1 MSPPPSSANRPPST
15 DANGPQESNE
25 KPKKRPRIDL
35 TTEPRERKRG
45 KTIFGLV
52 VGTLNKA
59 RSEEGA
65 RGASEA
71 AKKRQ
76 LLEQRLQ
83 DKLRRETD
91 AVRRAEEAKRGRTTA
106 NRKEE
111 ELQLRDSI
119 YKLRRARLPILAHFL
134 CTSDVIPSDP
144 APLSPPSDPH
154 SPVDGEPSSNEEE
167 GKKEKER
174 TSVALKGPPRSHP
187 PSLYYLPARL
197 TPAQEAFLARR
208 NAEVKAAV
216 EQEWNSFAAERADGI
231 AEIARLRVHVA
242 EEEARLRE
250 NTSSGKDAEE
260 KDTQMSEEKT
270 EEKTEEKPL
279 TNGSGEGNKLGKE
292 GNEGEG
298 EKMEVDDEQRAAER
312 GREDHGKE
320 ETPIQADDDDA
331 VEY

>member
-1 MSPPPSSANRPPST
+1 MLTFVSDCPLMPV
-15 DANGPQESNE
+15 
-25 KPKKRPRIDL
+25 PK
-35 TTEPRERKRG
+35 
-45 KTIFGLV
+45 
-52 VGTLNKA
+52 
-59 RSEEGA
+59 
-65 RGASEA
+65 
-71 AKKRQ
+71 
-76 LLEQRLQ
+76 
-83 DKLRRETD
+83 
-91 AVRRAEEAKRGRTTA
+91 
-106 NRKEE
+106 
-111 ELQLRDSI
+111 
-119 YKLRRARLPILAHFL
+119 
-134 CTSDVIPSDP
+134 
-144 APLSPPSDPH
+144 
-154 SPVDGEPSSNEEE
+154 
-167 GKKEKER
+167 
-174 TSVALKGPPRSHP
+174 
-187 PSLYYLPARL
+187 
-197 TPAQEAFLARR
+197 
-208 NAEVKAAV
+208 VKAAV

-231 AEIARLRVHVA
+231 AEISRLRVHVA